1 MSLTSEQ
8 IEARR
13 YTIGGSDMGAILGE
27 NNYKTAYEVWE
38 EKVEGKSV
46 DLSMNKS
53 VVIGTLLEFP
63 LIKKYEKNYDK
74 ICGSIKTVHHKKYN
88 FLSANI
94 DALTI
99 SNKCDYG
106 IMDFYKDFEE
116 NDKRSVLEIKTA
128 SCFNKD
134 EWGASGSQIV
144 PKQYYAQ
151 IAHYMLVTGYNKA
164 DIFVGFVDDKVIG
177 EILCELN
184 SSRQFGVE
192 PDFSKI
198 VDSMETRLYTFHKD
212 EEMDQLILDAGVS
225 FYENYMKPWIDHG
238 IKNPPPMD
246 FSNKSF
252 QDCLK
257 KKYSIVEESEIRLP
271 SEFLEIKRNYI
282 SAMIQSKKFDKI
294 VQEEKAKIIEAM
306 GNNQKALLNDGTYF
320 SRKMVFRKGFVA
332 KDCEYIKF
340 EMKNSRDSRDIMGDF

>member
-8 IEARR
+8 IEARK

-38 EKVEGKSV
+38 EKVEGKNV

-53 VVIGTLLEFP
+53 VVIGNLLESA
-63 LIKKYEKNYDK
+63 LLKKYSKDYN
-74 ICGSIKTVHHKKYN
+74 KKYCTFGTVN
-88 FLSANI
+88 HKEYKFLSANL
-94 DALTI
+94 DGVSLL
-99 SNKCDYG
+99 
-106 IMDFYKDFEE
+106 E
-116 NDKRSVLEIKTA
+116 NLNVDSILEIKTA
-128 SCFNKD
+128 GAFNKD

-151 IAHYMLVTGYNKA
+151 IAHYMLVTGYDKA
-164 DIFVGFVDDKVIG
+164 DIFVGFIDDKVIG

-184 SSRQFGVE
+184 SFRQLGVE

-212 EEMDQLILDAGVS
+212 EEMEQLILDAGIS
-225 FYENYMKPWIDHG
+225 FYENHMKPWIENG

-257 KKYSIVEESEIRLP
+257 RKYSIVEESEIRLP
-271 SEFLEIKRNYI
+271 PEFLEIKRNYM
-282 SAMIQSKKFDKI
+282 SAMVQSKKFDKI
-294 VQEEKAKIIEAM
+294 VQEEKCKIIEAM

-340 EMKNSRDSRDIMGDF
+340 EMKQSRDSRDAMGEF

>member
-1 MSLTSEQ
+1 MSLTPEQ

-38 EKVEGKSV
+38 EKVEGKAV

-53 VVIGTLLEFP
+53 VVIGNLLESE
-63 LIKKYEKNYDK
+63 LLEKYSKDYNKKY
-74 ICGSIKTVHHKKYN
+74 CTVGTVNHKEYK
-88 FLSANI
+88 FLSANL
-94 DALTI
+94 DGVSLL
-99 SNKCDYG
+99 
-106 IMDFYKDFEE
+106 E
-116 NDKRSVLEIKTA
+116 NLNVDSIVEIKTA
-128 SCFNKD
+128 GAFNKD
-134 EWGASGSQIV
+134 EWGVSGSQIV

-151 IAHYMLVTGYNKA
+151 IAHYMLVTGCNKA

-225 FYENYMKPWIDHG
+225 FYENYIKPWIDHG

-294 VQEEKAKIIEAM
+294 AQEEKAKIIEAM

-340 EMKNSRDSRDIMGDF
+340 EMKHSRDSRDTMGDF